1 MEYNAL
7 NKIRQVR
14 QKYILYYLLADGLLA
29 AAIAVAGC
37 VILSLFFARFLLFF
51 IILFVLIFS
60 LLMARH
66 RQWLIRDK
74 IVTAFLDSVYP
85 ELEESSSI
93 VLMQKADLNLL
104 QQLQLEKVVAAL
116 VHIPSNHEYFIKP
129 VRRSATLLICA
140 LILSFLASEVNYHWG
155 TGKATNSVN
164 NIQKKSNVKEV
175 ILPQV
180 ESVDVVIRPPAYTN
194 LQEYRQSKFSL
205 ETEED
210 AVIDW
215 KLTTNV
221 AVKKVSLLFNERD
234 NLPLKSQNDDGTKWE
249 AKKTLTKPGFYQV
262 VIDGKSSDLY
272 QVQVINDL
280 PPVIQ
285 IKTPKQYT
293 YIDAGEKPQVI
304 LDATVTDDY
313 GVSGTEI
320 YATIAKGS
328 GEAVKFKEQK
338 IEFPISFSQNERKYN
353 LQKTIDLQALNV
365 EPGDELYFY
374 VQARDNNAQLSRT
387 DVYIVS
393 VQDTAQLLSM
403 DGILSG
409 TDIKPEYFRS
419 ERQII
424 LDAETLLKEKDT
436 LRQDKFKDR
445 SNELGTDQKLLRL
458 RYGKFLGEEAE
469 GNIEDPRVAGNDK
482 AVDPK
487 DFGNGAKILDEYTD
501 KHDNAEDAQFFD
513 PKVKEQLKA
522 TLTEMWKAELQLR
535 LYQPAEALPFAYKA
549 LRLLKDLQQKSR
561 SFVAKTAY
569 NPSPLK
575 MEKRLSGDLDK
586 IIQPTEHREL
596 KIVEDRFSSLKKSV
610 GILEQLSYT
619 NNISGADRR
628 LLQEANQQLGEKA
641 ALQPGAYLGAASAMR
656 RIIAGNKKGL
666 SANIAIVETAI
677 RKILPASEVLPQS
690 SSTTADMGL
699 SQSYF
704 LNFNH

>member
-1 MEYNAL
+1 MEYDAL
-7 NKIRQVR
+7 NKIRQIR
-14 QKYILYYLLADGLLA
+14 QKYILYYLLADSLFA

-60 LLMARH
+60 FLMIRH
-66 RQWLIRDK
+66 RQWLIGEK
-74 IVTAFLDSVYP
+74 NVTAFLDSVYP

-104 QQLQLEKVVAAL
+104 QQLQLEKVVTAL
-116 VHIPSNHEYFIKP
+116 VHIPSNHEHFTKP
-129 VRRSATLLICA
+129 VRQSAILLICA
-140 LILSFLASEVNYHWG
+140 LIISFFASQVNYHWF
-155 TGKATNSVN
+155 TGNATNTVTNIPKKN
-164 NIQKKSNVKEV
+164 NIKEV
-175 ILPQV
+175 ILTEV
-180 ESVDVVIRPPAYTN
+180 ESVEVVIRPPAYTH
-194 LQEYRQSKFSL
+194 LQEYRQSKFTL
-205 ETEED
+205 EAQEG

-221 AVKKVSLLFNERD
+221 AVKKISLLFNEKD
-234 NLPLKSQNDDGTKWE
+234 NLPLKRQNNDNTKWE
-249 AKKTLTKPGFYQV
+249 AKKILTKPGFYQV

-313 GVSGTEI
+313 GVSGAEI

-338 IEFPISFSQNERKYN
+338 IEFPTSFSQNERKYN
-353 LQKTIDLQALNV
+353 LRKTIDLQALNV

-374 VQARDNNAQLSRT
+374 VQARDNNSRLSRT
-387 DVYIVS
+387 DVYIVT

-436 LRQDKFKDR
+436 LSQNKFKDR

-535 LYQPAEALPFAYKA
+535 LYQPADALPFAYKA

-596 KIVEDRFSSLKKSV
+596 KPVEDRFSSLKKAVS
-610 GILEQLSYT
+610 ILEQLSYT
-619 NNISGADRR
+619 NNINSADRR
-628 LLQEANQQLGEKA
+628 LLQEANQQLSEKA
-641 ALQPGAYLGAASAMR
+641 VLKSGAYLGAASAMR

-677 RKILPASEVLPQS
+677 RKILPSSEVLPQS
-690 SSTTADMGL
+690 GSTTADMGL

>member
-1 MEYNAL
+1 
-7 NKIRQVR
+7 
-14 QKYILYYLLADGLLA
+14 
-29 AAIAVAGC
+29 
-37 VILSLFFARFLLFF
+37 
-51 IILFVLIFS
+51 
-60 LLMARH
+60 
-66 RQWLIRDK
+66 
-74 IVTAFLDSVYP
+74 
-85 ELEESSSI
+85 
-93 VLMQKADLNLL
+93 
-104 QQLQLEKVVAAL
+104 
-116 VHIPSNHEYFIKP
+116 
-129 VRRSATLLICA
+129 
-140 LILSFLASEVNYHWG
+140 
-155 TGKATNSVN
+155 
-164 NIQKKSNVKEV
+164 
-175 ILPQV
+175 
-180 ESVDVVIRPPAYTN
+180 
-194 LQEYRQSKFSL
+194 
-205 ETEED
+205 
-210 AVIDW
+210 
-215 KLTTNV
+215 
-221 AVKKVSLLFNERD
+221 
-234 NLPLKSQNDDGTKWE
+234 
-249 AKKTLTKPGFYQV
+249 
-262 VIDGKSSDLY
+262 
-272 QVQVINDL
+272 
-280 PPVIQ
+280 
-285 IKTPKQYT
+285 
-293 YIDAGEKPQVI
+293 
-304 LDATVTDDY
+304 
-313 GVSGTEI
+313 
-320 YATIAKGS
+320 
-328 GEAVKFKEQK
+328 
-338 IEFPISFSQNERKYN
+338 
-353 LQKTIDLQALNV
+353 LNV

-596 KIVEDRFSSLKKSV
+596 KIVEDRFSSLKKAV